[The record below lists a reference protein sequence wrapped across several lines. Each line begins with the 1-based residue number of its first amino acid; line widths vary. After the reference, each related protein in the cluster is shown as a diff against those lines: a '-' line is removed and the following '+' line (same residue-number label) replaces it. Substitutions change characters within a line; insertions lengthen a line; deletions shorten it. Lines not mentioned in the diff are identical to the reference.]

1 MAGAPLLLTR
11 QVSVDW
17 LARIEDAGLNASAAP
32 QQLWFDGWWLRF
44 SPGKAK
50 RARCINAVA
59 PGRRPVAD
67 KIEACRAMYAE
78 RGLPLWFRLTP
89 FTQPAGLEDA
99 LEAQDM
105 VSMDDT
111 RVMVCP
117 SLAHLQPDAL
127 PVGVEARRLDAAAY
141 AELIGSLRGS
151 PPGQR
156 QAQAQR
162 VALSPVPYE
171 GWVLRRMDDGQT
183 LACGQFAREGE
194 LVGLY
199 DVFTAPEHRG
209 RGWARWLCIELL
221 SHARLA
227 GARSAYLQVEADNTP
242 ARKVYERL
250 GFFDG
255 YRYHYRVDDPFAS

>member
-1 MAGAPLLLTR
+1 MTQLLTR
-11 QVSVDW
+11 QVSADW
-17 LARIEDAGLNASAAP
+17 LARVEDAGLNASAAP

-59 PGRRPVAD
+59 PGRRPV
-67 KIEACRAMYAE
+67 EAKVDECRAMYAE

-89 FTQPAGLEDA
+89 FTQPAGLEDR
-99 LEAQDM
+99 LEALDM
-105 VSMDDT
+105 VRQDDT

-127 PVGVEARRLDAAAY
+127 PSGVEARRLDAAAY
-141 AELIGSLRGS
+141 AELIGGLRGS
-151 PPGQR
+151 PAGQR

-162 VALSPVPYE
+162 VAMSPVPYE
-171 GWVLRRMDDGQT
+171 GWVIRRMDDGQV

-199 DVFTAPEHRG
+199 DVFTPPEHRG

-221 SHARLA
+221 SHAKLA
-227 GARSAYLQVEADNTP
+227 GARAAYLQVEADNAP

-255 YRYHYRVDDPFAS
+255 YRYHYRVDDPFAA